1 MSAWGKGEQRKR
13 VVQGY
18 DVFFKREFVKPLFE
32 FYNRLSS
39 QKFIRFTDEEKLFKM
54 LDETLRM
61 FRELIDF
68 YSTPPESHSDVPFS
82 EL

>member
-1 MSAWGKGEQRKR
+1 M
-13 VVQGY
+13 
-18 DVFFKREFVKPLFE
+18 KPLFE